1 MVYYNNDWH
10 VVQIPPPAR
19 PKRVPGDK
27 GVKDVVSRADTE
39 LSAMQEIANALSTLP
54 DGEARTRVLR
64 WAAEHFD
71 ANVTPSVVQAQQVQP
86 TAALQALEG
95 EADPLN
101 LDTIFDDGIAP
112 TFHAQTPLRH
122 AKPPVVTALHNFVA
136 DFQKLARDW
145 QSA

>member
-1 MVYYNNDWH
+1 MSSVD
-10 VVQIPPPAR
+10 I
-19 PKRVPGDK
+19 
-27 GVKDVVSRADTE
+27 E
-39 LSAMQEIANALSTLP
+39 LSAMQAIANALTSLP

-64 WAAEHFD
+64 WAAGHFE
-71 ANVTPSVVQAQQVQP
+71 ANMTLSVVQAETAQAA
-86 TAALQALEG
+86 AALQG
-95 EADPLN
+95 DVDPLN

-112 TFHAQTPLRH
+112 KFRRNTPLRP

>member
-1 MVYYNNDWH
+1 M
-10 VVQIPPPAR
+10 
-19 PKRVPGDK
+19 
-27 GVKDVVSRADTE
+27 SRAETE
-39 LSAMQEIANALSTLP
+39 LSAMQAIASALTSLP

-71 ANVTPSVVQAQQVQP
+71 ADMTPSVPQPETPQAA
-86 TAALQALEG
+86 TALQSEG
-95 EADPLN
+95 DPLN

-112 TFHAQTPLRH
+112 SFTTRKPVRRS
-122 AKPPVVTALHNFVA
+122 AKPPVVTALNNFVA